1 MTKIQK
7 ILHPTDF
14 SEPARYAFEFAC
26 SLARDHGAQIL
37 ILHVLPPPLNYSE
50 ALARAAPDSFRDQ
63 MWREPEQITPPDRS
77 IRFDYLLEE
86 GPAARTILQ
95 AVKDNHCDL
104 IIMGTHGRA
113 GLRRVLAGSV
123 AEEVL
128 RTAEC
133 PVLIVR
139 TPAQA
144 TRENPVKEPA
154 NV

>member
-1 MTKIQK
+1 MKKIQT

-14 SEPARYAFEFAC
+14 SEPARYAFELAC
-26 SLARDHGAQIL
+26 SLARDHGTQIL

-63 MWREPEQITPPDRS
+63 MWRELEQIKPPDQS
-77 IRFDYLLEE
+77 ITCDYLLEE
-86 GPAARTILQ
+86 GPAARTIAQ
-95 AVKDNHCDL
+95 AAKDNHCDL
-104 IIMGTHGRA
+104 IIMGTHGRT

-133 PVLIVR
+133 PVLTAR
-139 TPAQA
+139 TPVQA
-144 TRENPVKEPA
+144 ACENRVKESA